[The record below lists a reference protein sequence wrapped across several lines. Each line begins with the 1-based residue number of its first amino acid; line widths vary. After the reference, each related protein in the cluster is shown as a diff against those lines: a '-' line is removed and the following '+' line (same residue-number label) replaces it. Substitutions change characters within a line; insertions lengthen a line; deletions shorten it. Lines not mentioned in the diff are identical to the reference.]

1 MKKLNNKGYL
11 TVEVVLASVIAFGLA
26 YFLLNLTI
34 KVKDKNDDMLVK
46 TILINDKAIIENNI
60 MKDNDK
66 YTSVELE
73 ECTQKKCTISF
84 LSDTNNK
91 LIYINVEGKYPKIE
105 CRTDGNLTFSKK
117 FSKYANV
124 GNINI
129 NVVDNPKDN
138 TGTVNIHSAIGY
150 TESGET
156 INLTSQNI
164 NVTVLNNRETNT
176 ETNEIEKP
184 KEDKHEETKEFDKN
198 VLKEIKSDLI
208 KINIQKDIFE
218 YTITINNDIE
228 KLDLEPVAI
237 NESYKVE
244 ISNQEIATL
253 EDNKI
258 NITITDDKGN
268 KIDYIIKVNI
278 LKDISDVEIDD
289 SDFKEKNTY
298 KGKWIILVIIFS
310 TILLFGLILTRKKK

>member
-1 MKKLNNKGYL
+1 MKHFLKLICLIVTFFVLTTGVLAL
-11 TVEVVLASVIAFGLA
+11 TVS
-26 YFLLNLTI
+26 
-34 KVKDKNDDMLVK
+34 
-46 TILINDKAIIENNI
+46 ENNI
-60 MKDNDK
+60 EIPKSDRKNIELSTNSEEML
-66 YTSVELE
+66 TSVEFTLVY
-73 ECTQKKCTISF
+73 TTYDIPASF
-84 LSDTNNK
+84 IVNPNYTDSNPNGIK
-91 LIYINVEGKYPKIE
+91 HKIIFSEPIN
-105 CRTDGNLTFSKK
+105 GNIIL
-117 FSKYANV
+117 

-150 TESGET
+150 TKSGET

-184 KEDKHEETKEFDKN
+184 KEDEQEETKKIDKN
-198 VLKEIKSDLI
+198 VLKEIKSDLV

-218 YTITINNDIE
+218 YTIAINNDIE
-228 KLDLEPVAI
+228 KLDLEPIAI

-258 NITITDDKGN
+258 NITITDNKGN

-310 TILLFGLILTRKKK
+310 IILLFGLILTRKKKYWSR

>member
-1 MKKLNNKGYL
+1 MKHFLKLICLIVTFFMLTTGVLAL
-11 TVEVVLASVIAFGLA
+11 TVS
-26 YFLLNLTI
+26 
-34 KVKDKNDDMLVK
+34 
-46 TILINDKAIIENNI
+46 ENNI
-60 MKDNDK
+60 EIPKSDRKSIELSTNSEEML
-66 YTSVELE
+66 TSVEFTLVY
-73 ECTQKKCTISF
+73 TTYDIPASF
-84 LSDTNNK
+84 IVNPNYTDSNPNGIK
-91 LIYINVEGKYPKIE
+91 HKIIFSEPIN
-105 CRTDGNLTFSKK
+105 GNIIL
-117 FSKYANV
+117 

-150 TESGET
+150 TKPGKT

-184 KEDKHEETKEFDKN
+184 KEDKQEETKKFDKN
-198 VLKEIKSDLI
+198 VLKEIKSDLV

-218 YTITINNDIE
+218 YTIAINNDIE
-228 KLDLEPVAI
+228 KLDLEPIAI

-258 NITITDDKGN
+258 NITITDNKGN

-310 TILLFGLILTRKKK
+310 IILLFGLILTRKKK

>member
-1 MKKLNNKGYL
+1 MKHFLKFICLIVTFFMLTTGVLAL
-11 TVEVVLASVIAFGLA
+11 TVS
-26 YFLLNLTI
+26 
-34 KVKDKNDDMLVK
+34 
-46 TILINDKAIIENNI
+46 ENNI
-60 MKDNDK
+60 EIPKSDRKSIELSTNSEEML
-66 YTSVELE
+66 TSVEFTLVY
-73 ECTQKKCTISF
+73 TTYDIPASF
-84 LSDTNNK
+84 IVNPNYTDSNPNGIK
-91 LIYINVEGKYPKIE
+91 HKIIFSEPIN
-105 CRTDGNLTFSKK
+105 GNIIL
-117 FSKYANV
+117 

-138 TGTVNIHSAIGY
+138 AGTVNIHSAIGY

-184 KEDKHEETKEFDKN
+184 KEDEQQETKKIDKN
-198 VLKEIKSDLI
+198 VLKEIKSDLV

-218 YTITINNDIE
+218 YTIAINNDIE
-228 KLDLEPVAI
+228 KLDLEPIAI
-237 NESYKVE
+237 NESYKVK

-310 TILLFGLILTRKKK
+310 IILLFGLILTRKKK

>member
-1 MKKLNNKGYL
+1 MKHFLKFICLIVTFFMLTTGVLAL
-11 TVEVVLASVIAFGLA
+11 TVS
-26 YFLLNLTI
+26 
-34 KVKDKNDDMLVK
+34 
-46 TILINDKAIIENNI
+46 ENNI
-60 MKDNDK
+60 EIPKSDRKSIELSTNSEEML
-66 YTSVELE
+66 TSVEFTLVY
-73 ECTQKKCTISF
+73 TTYDIPASF
-84 LSDTNNK
+84 IVNPNYTDSNPNGIK
-91 LIYINVEGKYPKIE
+91 HKIIFSEPIN
-105 CRTDGNLTFSKK
+105 GNIIL
-117 FSKYANV
+117 

-198 VLKEIKSDLI
+198 VLKEIKSDLV

-228 KLDLEPVAI
+228 KLDLEPIAI

-258 NITITDDKGN
+258 NITITDNKGN

-298 KGKWIILVIIFS
+298 KGKWIVLVIIFS
-310 TILLFGLILTRKKK
+310 IILLFGLILTRKKK

>member
-1 MKKLNNKGYL
+1 MLTTGVLAL
-11 TVEVVLASVIAFGLA
+11 TVS
-26 YFLLNLTI
+26 
-34 KVKDKNDDMLVK
+34 
-46 TILINDKAIIENNI
+46 ENNI
-60 MKDNDK
+60 EIPKSDRKSIELSTNSEEML
-66 YTSVELE
+66 TSVEFTLVY
-73 ECTQKKCTISF
+73 TTYDIPASF
-84 LSDTNNK
+84 IVNPNYTDSNPNGIK
-91 LIYINVEGKYPKIE
+91 HKIIFSEPIN
-105 CRTDGNLTFSKK
+105 GNIIL
-117 FSKYANV
+117 

-129 NVVDNPKDN
+129 NVVDDPKDN
-138 TGTVNIHSAIGY
+138 AGTVNIHSAIGY

-198 VLKEIKSDLI
+198 VLKEIKSDLV

-228 KLDLEPVAI
+228 KLDLEPIAI

-244 ISNQEIATL
+244 ISNQEIATW

>member
-1 MKKLNNKGYL
+1 MKHFLKLICLIVTFFMLTTGVLAL
-11 TVEVVLASVIAFGLA
+11 TVS
-26 YFLLNLTI
+26 
-34 KVKDKNDDMLVK
+34 
-46 TILINDKAIIENNI
+46 ENNI
-60 MKDNDK
+60 EIPKSDRKSIELSTNSEEML
-66 YTSVELE
+66 TSVEFTLVY
-73 ECTQKKCTISF
+73 TTYDIPASF
-84 LSDTNNK
+84 IVNPNYTDSNPNGIK
-91 LIYINVEGKYPKIE
+91 HKIIFSEPIN
-105 CRTDGNLTFSKK
+105 GNIIL
-117 FSKYANV
+117 

-138 TGTVNIHSAIGY
+138 TGTINIHSAIGY
-150 TESGET
+150 TKSGET

-164 NVTVLNNRETNT
+164 NVTVLNNREANT

-184 KEDKHEETKEFDKN
+184 KEDKQEETKKFDKN
-198 VLKEIKSDLI
+198 VLKEIKSDLV

-218 YTITINNDIE
+218 YTIAINNDIE
-228 KLDLEPVAI
+228 KLDLEPIAI

-258 NITITDDKGN
+258 NITITDNKGN

-310 TILLFGLILTRKKK
+310 IILLFGLILTRKKKYRSR

>member
-1 MKKLNNKGYL
+1 MKHFLKLICLIVTFFMLTTGVLAL
-11 TVEVVLASVIAFGLA
+11 TVS
-26 YFLLNLTI
+26 
-34 KVKDKNDDMLVK
+34 
-46 TILINDKAIIENNI
+46 ENNI
-60 MKDNDK
+60 EIPKSDRKSIELSTNSEEML
-66 YTSVELE
+66 TSVEFTLVY
-73 ECTQKKCTISF
+73 TTYDIPASF
-84 LSDTNNK
+84 IVNPNYTDSNPNGIK
-91 LIYINVEGKYPKIE
+91 HKIIFSEPIN
-105 CRTDGNLTFSKK
+105 GNIIL
-117 FSKYANV
+117 

-150 TESGET
+150 TKSGET

-184 KEDKHEETKEFDKN
+184 KEDKQEETKKFDKN
-198 VLKEIKSDLI
+198 VLKEIKSDLV

-218 YTITINNDIE
+218 YTIAINNDIE
-228 KLDLEPVAI
+228 KLDLEPIAI

-258 NITITDDKGN
+258 NITITDNKGN

-310 TILLFGLILTRKKK
+310 IILLFGLILTRKKK

>member
-1 MKKLNNKGYL
+1 MKYFLKFICLIVTFFMLTTGVLAL
-11 TVEVVLASVIAFGLA
+11 TVS
-26 YFLLNLTI
+26 
-34 KVKDKNDDMLVK
+34 
-46 TILINDKAIIENNI
+46 ENNI
-60 MKDNDK
+60 EIPKSDRKSIELSTNSEEML
-66 YTSVELE
+66 TSVEFTLVY
-73 ECTQKKCTISF
+73 TTYDIPASF
-84 LSDTNNK
+84 IVNPNYTDSNPNGIK
-91 LIYINVEGKYPKIE
+91 HKIIFSEPIN
-105 CRTDGNLTFSKK
+105 GNIIL
-117 FSKYANV
+117 

-198 VLKEIKSDLI
+198 VLKEIKSDLV

-237 NESYKVE
+237 NKSYKVE

>member
-1 MKKLNNKGYL
+1 MKHFLKFICLIVTFFMLTTGVLAL
-11 TVEVVLASVIAFGLA
+11 TVS
-26 YFLLNLTI
+26 
-34 KVKDKNDDMLVK
+34 
-46 TILINDKAIIENNI
+46 ENNI
-60 MKDNDK
+60 EIPKSDRKSIELSTNSEEML
-66 YTSVELE
+66 TSVEFTLVY
-73 ECTQKKCTISF
+73 TTYDIPASF
-84 LSDTNNK
+84 IVNPNYTDSNPNGIK
-91 LIYINVEGKYPKIE
+91 HKIIFSEPIN
-105 CRTDGNLTFSKK
+105 GNIIL
-117 FSKYANV
+117 

-129 NVVDNPKDN
+129 NVVDDPKDN

-156 INLTSQNI
+156 IKLTSQNI

-176 ETNEIEKP
+176 ETNEIETP
-184 KEDKHEETKEFDKN
+184 KEDEQEETKEFDKN
-198 VLKEIKSDLI
+198 VLKEIKSDLV

-218 YTITINNDIE
+218 YTITIN
-228 KLDLEPVAI
+228 K
-237 NESYKVE
+237 SYKVE

>member
-1 MKKLNNKGYL
+1 MKHFLKFICLIVTFFMLTTGVLAL
-11 TVEVVLASVIAFGLA
+11 TVS
-26 YFLLNLTI
+26 
-34 KVKDKNDDMLVK
+34 
-46 TILINDKAIIENNI
+46 ENNI
-60 MKDNDK
+60 EIPKSDRKSIELSTNSEEML
-66 YTSVELE
+66 TSVEFTLVY
-73 ECTQKKCTISF
+73 TTYDIPASF
-84 LSDTNNK
+84 IVNPNYTDSNPNGIK
-91 LIYINVEGKYPKIE
+91 HKIIFSEPIN
-105 CRTDGNLTFSKK
+105 GNIIL
-117 FSKYANV
+117 

-138 TGTVNIHSAIGY
+138 AGTVNIHSAIGY

-164 NVTVLNNRETNT
+164 NVTALNNRETNT

-184 KEDKHEETKEFDKN
+184 KEDEHEETKEFDKN
-198 VLKEIKSDLI
+198 VLKEIKSDLV

-228 KLDLEPVAI
+228 KLDLEPIAI

-258 NITITDDKGN
+258 NITITDNKGN

>member
-1 MKKLNNKGYL
+1 MKYFLKFICLIVTFFMLTTGVLAL
-11 TVEVVLASVIAFGLA
+11 TVS
-26 YFLLNLTI
+26 
-34 KVKDKNDDMLVK
+34 
-46 TILINDKAIIENNI
+46 ENNI
-60 MKDNDK
+60 EIPKSDRKSIELSTNSEEML
-66 YTSVELE
+66 TSVEF
-73 ECTQKKCTISF
+73 T
-84 LSDTNNK
+84 
-91 LIYINVEGKYPKIE
+91 LIYTTYDIPASFIVNPNYTDSNPNGIKHKIIFSEPIN
-105 CRTDGNLTFSKK
+105 GNIIL
-117 FSKYANV
+117 

-184 KEDKHEETKEFDKN
+184 KEDEHEETKEFDKN
-198 VLKEIKSDLI
+198 VLKEIKSDLV

-228 KLDLEPVAI
+228 KLDLEPIAI

-253 EDNKI
+253 EYNKI

-268 KIDYIIKVNI
+268 KIDYIIKVNV

-298 KGKWIILVIIFS
+298 KGKWIVLVIIFS
-310 TILLFGLILTRKKK
+310 IILLFGLILTRKKK

>member
-1 MKKLNNKGYL
+1 MKYFLKFICLIVTFFMLTTGVLAL
-11 TVEVVLASVIAFGLA
+11 TVS
-26 YFLLNLTI
+26 
-34 KVKDKNDDMLVK
+34 
-46 TILINDKAIIENNI
+46 ENNI
-60 MKDNDK
+60 EIPKSDRKSIELSTNSEEML
-66 YTSVELE
+66 TSVEFTLVY
-73 ECTQKKCTISF
+73 TTYDIPASF
-84 LSDTNNK
+84 IVNPNYTDSNPNGIK
-91 LIYINVEGKYPKIE
+91 HKIIFSEPIN
-105 CRTDGNLTFSKK
+105 GNIIL
-117 FSKYANV
+117 

-184 KEDKHEETKEFDKN
+184 KEDEQKETKEFDKN
-198 VLKEIKSDLI
+198 VLKEIKSDLV

-228 KLDLEPVAI
+228 KLDLEPIAI

-258 NITITDDKGN
+258 KITITDDKGN

>member
-1 MKKLNNKGYL
+1 MKHFLKFICLIVTFFMLTTGVLAL
-11 TVEVVLASVIAFGLA
+11 TVS
-26 YFLLNLTI
+26 
-34 KVKDKNDDMLVK
+34 
-46 TILINDKAIIENNI
+46 ENNI
-60 MKDNDK
+60 EIPKSDRKSIELSTNSEEML
-66 YTSVELE
+66 TSVEFTLVY
-73 ECTQKKCTISF
+73 TTYDIPASF
-84 LSDTNNK
+84 IVNPNYTDSNPNGIK
-91 LIYINVEGKYPKIE
+91 HKIIFSEPIN
-105 CRTDGNLTFSKK
+105 GNIIL
-117 FSKYANV
+117 

-150 TESGET
+150 TKSGET

-184 KEDKHEETKEFDKN
+184 KEDKQEETKKIDKN
-198 VLKEIKSDLI
+198 VLKEIKSDLV

-218 YTITINNDIE
+218 YTIAINNDIE
-228 KLDLEPVAI
+228 KLDLEPIAI

-258 NITITDDKGN
+258 NITITDNKGN

-310 TILLFGLILTRKKK
+310 IILLFGLILTRKKKYWSK

>member
-1 MKKLNNKGYL
+1 MKYFLKFICLIVTFFMLTTGVLAL
-11 TVEVVLASVIAFGLA
+11 TVS
-26 YFLLNLTI
+26 
-34 KVKDKNDDMLVK
+34 
-46 TILINDKAIIENNI
+46 ENNI
-60 MKDNDK
+60 EIPKSDRKSIELSTNSEEML
-66 YTSVELE
+66 TSVEFTLVY
-73 ECTQKKCTISF
+73 TTYDIPASF
-84 LSDTNNK
+84 IVNPNYTDSNPNGIK
-91 LIYINVEGKYPKIE
+91 HKIIFSEPIN
-105 CRTDGNLTFSKK
+105 GNIIL
-117 FSKYANV
+117 

-129 NVVDNPKDN
+129 NVVDDPKDN

-184 KEDKHEETKEFDKN
+184 KEDEQEETKEFDKN
-198 VLKEIKSDLI
+198 VLKEIKSDLV

-228 KLDLEPVAI
+228 KLDLEPIAI

-244 ISNQEIATL
+244 ISNQEIAAL

-258 NITITDDKGN
+258 KITITDDKGN

>member
-1 MKKLNNKGYL
+1 MKHFLKLICLIVTFFMLTTGVLAL
-11 TVEVVLASVIAFGLA
+11 TVS
-26 YFLLNLTI
+26 
-34 KVKDKNDDMLVK
+34 
-46 TILINDKAIIENNI
+46 ENNI
-60 MKDNDK
+60 EIPKSDRKSIELSTNSEEML
-66 YTSVELE
+66 TSVEFTLVY
-73 ECTQKKCTISF
+73 TTYDIPASF
-84 LSDTNNK
+84 IVNPNYTDSNPNGIK
-91 LIYINVEGKYPKIE
+91 HKIIFSEPIN
-105 CRTDGNLTFSKK
+105 GNIIL
-117 FSKYANV
+117 

-150 TESGET
+150 TKSGET

-184 KEDKHEETKEFDKN
+184 KEDKQEETKKFDKN
-198 VLKEIKSDLI
+198 VLKEIKSDLV

-218 YTITINNDIE
+218 YTIAINNDIE
-228 KLDLEPVAI
+228 KLDLEPIAI

-244 ISNQEIATL
+244 ISNQEISTL

-258 NITITDDKGN
+258 NITITDNKGN

-310 TILLFGLILTRKKK
+310 IILLFGLILTRKKKYWSR

>member
-1 MKKLNNKGYL
+1 MKHFLKLICLIVTFFMLTTGVLAL
-11 TVEVVLASVIAFGLA
+11 TVS
-26 YFLLNLTI
+26 
-34 KVKDKNDDMLVK
+34 
-46 TILINDKAIIENNI
+46 ENNI
-60 MKDNDK
+60 EIPKSDRKSIELSTNSEEML
-66 YTSVELE
+66 TSVEFTLVY
-73 ECTQKKCTISF
+73 TTYDIPASF
-84 LSDTNNK
+84 IVNPNYTDSNPNGIK
-91 LIYINVEGKYPKIE
+91 HKIIFSEPIN
-105 CRTDGNLTFSKK
+105 GNIIL
-117 FSKYANV
+117 

-150 TESGET
+150 TESGKT

-176 ETNEIEKP
+176 ETNEIEKL
-184 KEDKHEETKEFDKN
+184 KEDKQEETKKIDKN
-198 VLKEIKSDLI
+198 VLKEIKSDLV

-218 YTITINNDIE
+218 YTIAINNDIE
-228 KLDLEPVAI
+228 KLDLEPIAI

-258 NITITDDKGN
+258 NITITDNKGN

-310 TILLFGLILTRKKK
+310 IILLFGLILTRKKKYWSR

>member
-1 MKKLNNKGYL
+1 MKHFLKLICLIVTFFMLTTGVLAL
-11 TVEVVLASVIAFGLA
+11 TVS
-26 YFLLNLTI
+26 
-34 KVKDKNDDMLVK
+34 
-46 TILINDKAIIENNI
+46 ENNI
-60 MKDNDK
+60 EIPKSDRKSIELSTNSEEML
-66 YTSVELE
+66 TSVEFTLVY
-73 ECTQKKCTISF
+73 TTYDIPASF
-84 LSDTNNK
+84 IVNPNYTDSNPNGIK
-91 LIYINVEGKYPKIE
+91 HKIIFSEPIN
-105 CRTDGNLTFSKK
+105 GNIIL
-117 FSKYANV
+117 

-150 TESGET
+150 TKSGET

-176 ETNEIEKP
+176 ETNEIEKL
-184 KEDKHEETKEFDKN
+184 KEDEQEETKKIDKN
-198 VLKEIKSDLI
+198 VLKEIKSDLV

-218 YTITINNDIE
+218 YTIAINNDIE
-228 KLDLEPVAI
+228 KLDLEPIAI
-237 NESYKVE
+237 NESYKVK

-258 NITITDDKGN
+258 NITITDNKGN

-310 TILLFGLILTRKKK
+310 IILLFGLILTRKKK

>member
-1 MKKLNNKGYL
+1 MKHFLKLICLIVTFFMLTTDVLAL
-11 TVEVVLASVIAFGLA
+11 TVS
-26 YFLLNLTI
+26 
-34 KVKDKNDDMLVK
+34 
-46 TILINDKAIIENNI
+46 ENNI
-60 MKDNDK
+60 EIPKSDRKSIELSTNSEEML
-66 YTSVELE
+66 TSVEFTLVY
-73 ECTQKKCTISF
+73 TTYDIPASF
-84 LSDTNNK
+84 IVNPNYTDSNPNGIK
-91 LIYINVEGKYPKIE
+91 HKIIFSEPIN
-105 CRTDGNLTFSKK
+105 GNIIL
-117 FSKYANV
+117 

-150 TESGET
+150 TKSGET

-176 ETNEIEKP
+176 ETNEIEKL
-184 KEDKHEETKEFDKN
+184 KEDEQEETKKIDKN
-198 VLKEIKSDLI
+198 VLKEIKSDLV

-218 YTITINNDIE
+218 YTIAINNDIE
-228 KLDLEPVAI
+228 KLDLEPIAI

-258 NITITDDKGN
+258 NITIADNKGN

-310 TILLFGLILTRKKK
+310 IILLFGLILTRKKK

>member
-1 MKKLNNKGYL
+1 MKHFLKLICLIVTFFMLTTGVLAL
-11 TVEVVLASVIAFGLA
+11 TVS
-26 YFLLNLTI
+26 
-34 KVKDKNDDMLVK
+34 
-46 TILINDKAIIENNI
+46 ENNI
-60 MKDNDK
+60 EIPKSDRKSIELSTNSEEML
-66 YTSVELE
+66 TSVEFTLVY
-73 ECTQKKCTISF
+73 TTYDIPASF
-84 LSDTNNK
+84 IVNPNYTDSNPNGIK
-91 LIYINVEGKYPKIE
+91 HKIIFSEPIN
-105 CRTDGNLTFSKK
+105 GNIIL
-117 FSKYANV
+117 

-150 TESGET
+150 TKSGET

-176 ETNEIEKP
+176 ETNEIEKL
-184 KEDKHEETKEFDKN
+184 KEDEQEETKKNDKN
-198 VLKEIKSDLI
+198 VLKEIKSDLV

-218 YTITINNDIE
+218 YTIAINNDIE
-228 KLDLEPVAI
+228 KLDLEPIAI
-237 NESYKVE
+237 NESYKVK

-258 NITITDDKGN
+258 NITITDNKGN

-310 TILLFGLILTRKKK
+310 IILLFGLILTRKKK

>member
-1 MKKLNNKGYL
+1 MKHFLKFICLIVTFFMLTTGVLAL
-11 TVEVVLASVIAFGLA
+11 TVS
-26 YFLLNLTI
+26 
-34 KVKDKNDDMLVK
+34 
-46 TILINDKAIIENNI
+46 ENNI
-60 MKDNDK
+60 EIPKSDRKSIELSTNSEEML
-66 YTSVELE
+66 TSVEFTLVY
-73 ECTQKKCTISF
+73 TTYDIPASF
-84 LSDTNNK
+84 IVNSNYTDSNPNGIK
-91 LIYINVEGKYPKIE
+91 HKIIFSEPIN
-105 CRTDGNLTFSKK
+105 GNIIL
-117 FSKYANV
+117 

-129 NVVDNPKDN
+129 NVVDDPKDN
-138 TGTVNIHSAIGY
+138 AGTVNIHSAIGY

-164 NVTVLNNRETNT
+164 NVTALNNRETNT

-184 KEDKHEETKEFDKN
+184 KEDEHEETKEFDKN
-198 VLKEIKSDLI
+198 VLKEIKSDLV

-228 KLDLEPVAI
+228 KLDLEPIAI

-258 NITITDDKGN
+258 NITITDNKGN

-310 TILLFGLILTRKKK
+310 IILLFGLMLTRKKK

>member
-1 MKKLNNKGYL
+1 MKHFLKFICLIVTFFML
-11 TVEVVLASVIAFGLA
+11 TTGVLA
-26 YFLLNLTI
+26 
-34 KVKDKNDDMLVK
+34 
-46 TILINDKAIIENNI
+46 LIVSENNI
-60 MKDNDK
+60 EIPKSDRKSIELSTNSEEML
-66 YTSVELE
+66 TSVEFTLVY
-73 ECTQKKCTISF
+73 TTYDIPASF
-84 LSDTNNK
+84 IVNPNYTDSNPNGIK
-91 LIYINVEGKYPKIE
+91 HKIIFSEPIN
-105 CRTDGNLTFSKK
+105 GNIIL
-117 FSKYANV
+117 

-138 TGTVNIHSAIGY
+138 AGTVNIHSAIGY

-184 KEDKHEETKEFDKN
+184 KEDEQQETKEFDKN
-198 VLKEIKSDLI
+198 VLKEIKSDLV

-218 YTITINNDIE
+218 YTIAINNDIE
-228 KLDLEPVAI
+228 KLDLEPIAI

-258 NITITDDKGN
+258 NITITDNKGN

-289 SDFKEKNTY
+289 SNFKEKNTY

-310 TILLFGLILTRKKK
+310 IILLFGLILTRKKK

>member
-1 MKKLNNKGYL
+1 MKHFLKFICLIVTFFMLTTGVLAL
-11 TVEVVLASVIAFGLA
+11 TVS
-26 YFLLNLTI
+26 
-34 KVKDKNDDMLVK
+34 
-46 TILINDKAIIENNI
+46 ENNI
-60 MKDNDK
+60 EIPKSDRKSIELSTNSEEML
-66 YTSVELE
+66 TSVEFTLVY
-73 ECTQKKCTISF
+73 TTYDIPASF
-84 LSDTNNK
+84 IVNPNYTDSNPNGIK
-91 LIYINVEGKYPKIE
+91 HKIIFSEPIN
-105 CRTDGNLTFSKK
+105 GNIIL
-117 FSKYANV
+117 

-129 NVVDNPKDN
+129 NVVDDPKDN
-138 TGTVNIHSAIGY
+138 AGTVNIHSAIGY
-150 TESGET
+150 TKSGET

-184 KEDKHEETKEFDKN
+184 KEDKQEETKKFDKN
-198 VLKEIKSDLI
+198 VLKEIKSDLV

-228 KLDLEPVAI
+228 KLDLEPIAI

-278 LKDISDVEIDD
+278 LKDISDVEIDNTNY
-289 SDFKEKNTY
+289 KEKNTY

>member
-1 MKKLNNKGYL
+1 MKHFLKFICLIVTFFMLTTGVLAL
-11 TVEVVLASVIAFGLA
+11 TVS
-26 YFLLNLTI
+26 
-34 KVKDKNDDMLVK
+34 
-46 TILINDKAIIENNI
+46 ENNI
-60 MKDNDK
+60 EIPKSDRKSIELSTNSEEML
-66 YTSVELE
+66 TSVEFTLVY
-73 ECTQKKCTISF
+73 TTYDIPASF
-84 LSDTNNK
+84 IVNPNYTDSNPNGIK
-91 LIYINVEGKYPKIE
+91 HKIIFSEPIN
-105 CRTDGNLTFSKK
+105 GNIIL
-117 FSKYANV
+117 

-150 TESGET
+150 TKSGET

-184 KEDKHEETKEFDKN
+184 KEDKQEETKKIDKN
-198 VLKEIKSDLI
+198 VLKEIKSDLV

-218 YTITINNDIE
+218 YTIAINNDIE
-228 KLDLEPVAI
+228 KLDLEPIAI
-237 NESYKVE
+237 NESYKVK

-258 NITITDDKGN
+258 NITITDNKGN

-310 TILLFGLILTRKKK
+310 IILLFGLILTRKKK

>member
-1 MKKLNNKGYL
+1 MKHFLKFICLIVTFFMLTTGVLAL
-11 TVEVVLASVIAFGLA
+11 TVS
-26 YFLLNLTI
+26 
-34 KVKDKNDDMLVK
+34 
-46 TILINDKAIIENNI
+46 ENNI
-60 MKDNDK
+60 EIPKSDRKSIELSTNSEEML
-66 YTSVELE
+66 TSVEFTLVY
-73 ECTQKKCTISF
+73 TTYDIPASF
-84 LSDTNNK
+84 IVNPNYTDSNPNGIK
-91 LIYINVEGKYPKIE
+91 HKIIFSEPIN
-105 CRTDGNLTFSKK
+105 GNIIL
-117 FSKYANV
+117 

-129 NVVDNPKDN
+129 NVVDDPKDN

-150 TESGET
+150 TKSGET

-184 KEDKHEETKEFDKN
+184 KEDKQEETKKFDKN
-198 VLKEIKSDLI
+198 VLKEIKSDLV

-228 KLDLEPVAI
+228 KLDLEPIAI

>member
-1 MKKLNNKGYL
+1 MKHFLKFICLIVTFFMLTTGVLAL
-11 TVEVVLASVIAFGLA
+11 TVS
-26 YFLLNLTI
+26 
-34 KVKDKNDDMLVK
+34 
-46 TILINDKAIIENNI
+46 ENNI
-60 MKDNDK
+60 EIPKSDRKSIELSTNSEEML
-66 YTSVELE
+66 TSVEFTLVY
-73 ECTQKKCTISF
+73 TTYDIPASF
-84 LSDTNNK
+84 IVNPNYTDSNPNGIK
-91 LIYINVEGKYPKIE
+91 HKIIFSEPIN
-105 CRTDGNLTFSKK
+105 GNIIL
-117 FSKYANV
+117 

-198 VLKEIKSDLI
+198 VLKEIKSDLV

-218 YTITINNDIE
+218 YTIIINNDIE

-237 NESYKVE
+237 NKSYKVE

-310 TILLFGLILTRKKK
+310 TILLFGLIQTRKKK

>member
-1 MKKLNNKGYL
+1 MKHFLKLICLIVTFFMLTTGVLAL
-11 TVEVVLASVIAFGLA
+11 TVS
-26 YFLLNLTI
+26 
-34 KVKDKNDDMLVK
+34 
-46 TILINDKAIIENNI
+46 ENNI
-60 MKDNDK
+60 EIPKSDRKSIELSTNSEEML
-66 YTSVELE
+66 TSVEFTLVY
-73 ECTQKKCTISF
+73 TTYDIPASF
-84 LSDTNNK
+84 IVNPNYTDSNPNGIK
-91 LIYINVEGKYPKIE
+91 HKIIFSEPIN
-105 CRTDGNLTFSKK
+105 GNIIL
-117 FSKYANV
+117 

-138 TGTVNIHSAIGY
+138 TGTINIHSAIGY
-150 TESGET
+150 TKSGET

-184 KEDKHEETKEFDKN
+184 KEDKQEETKKFDKN
-198 VLKEIKSDLI
+198 VLKEIKSDLV

-218 YTITINNDIE
+218 YTIAINNDIE
-228 KLDLEPVAI
+228 KLDLEPIAI

-258 NITITDDKGN
+258 NITITDNKGN

-310 TILLFGLILTRKKK
+310 IILLFGLILTRKKKYRSR

>member
-1 MKKLNNKGYL
+1 MKYFLKFICLIVTFFMLTTGVLAL
-11 TVEVVLASVIAFGLA
+11 TVS
-26 YFLLNLTI
+26 
-34 KVKDKNDDMLVK
+34 
-46 TILINDKAIIENNI
+46 ENNI
-60 MKDNDK
+60 EIPKSDRKSIELSTNSEEML
-66 YTSVELE
+66 TSVEFTLVY
-73 ECTQKKCTISF
+73 TTYDIPASF
-84 LSDTNNK
+84 IVNPNYTDSNPNGIK
-91 LIYINVEGKYPKIE
+91 HKIIFSEPIN
-105 CRTDGNLTFSKK
+105 GNIIL
-117 FSKYANV
+117 

-129 NVVDNPKDN
+129 NVVDDPKDN
-138 TGTVNIHSAIGY
+138 AGTVNIHSAIGY
-150 TESGET
+150 TKSGET

-184 KEDKHEETKEFDKN
+184 KEDKQEETKKFDKN
-198 VLKEIKSDLI
+198 VLKEIKSDLV

-228 KLDLEPVAI
+228 KLDLEPIAI

-278 LKDISDVEIDD
+278 LKDISDVEIDNTNY
-289 SDFKEKNTY
+289 KEKNTY

>member
-1 MKKLNNKGYL
+1 MKHFLKLICLIVTFFMLTTGVLAL
-11 TVEVVLASVIAFGLA
+11 TVSENSIEIPKSDRKSIELST
-26 YFLLNLTI
+26 NSEE
-34 KVKDKNDDMLVK
+34 ML
-46 TILINDKAIIENNI
+46 
-60 MKDNDK
+60 
-66 YTSVELE
+66 TSVEFTLVY
-73 ECTQKKCTISF
+73 TTYDIPASF
-84 LSDTNNK
+84 IVNPNYTDSNPNGIK
-91 LIYINVEGKYPKIE
+91 HKIIFSEPIN
-105 CRTDGNLTFSKK
+105 GNIIL
-117 FSKYANV
+117 

-150 TESGET
+150 TKSGET

-184 KEDKHEETKEFDKN
+184 KEDKQEETKKFDKN
-198 VLKEIKSDLI
+198 VLKEIKSDLV

-218 YTITINNDIE
+218 YTIAINNDIE
-228 KLDLEPVAI
+228 KLDLEPIAI

-253 EDNKI
+253 ED
-258 NITITDDKGN
+258 N

-310 TILLFGLILTRKKK
+310 IILLFGLILTRKKKYWSK

>member
-1 MKKLNNKGYL
+1 MKYFLKFICLIVTFFMLTTGVLAL
-11 TVEVVLASVIAFGLA
+11 TVS
-26 YFLLNLTI
+26 
-34 KVKDKNDDMLVK
+34 
-46 TILINDKAIIENNI
+46 ENNI
-60 MKDNDK
+60 EIPKSDRKSIELSTNSEEML
-66 YTSVELE
+66 TSVEFTLVY
-73 ECTQKKCTISF
+73 TTYDIPASF
-84 LSDTNNK
+84 IVNPNYTDSNPNGIK
-91 LIYINVEGKYPKIE
+91 HKIIFSEPIN
-105 CRTDGNLTFSKK
+105 GNIIL
-117 FSKYANV
+117 

-129 NVVDNPKDN
+129 NVVDDPKDN
-138 TGTVNIHSAIGY
+138 AGTVNIHSAIGY

-184 KEDKHEETKEFDKN
+184 KEDEQQETKKIDKN
-198 VLKEIKSDLI
+198 VLKEIKSDLV

-228 KLDLEPVAI
+228 KLDLEPIAI
-237 NESYKVE
+237 NESYKVK

-258 NITITDDKGN
+258 NITITDNKGN

>member
-1 MKKLNNKGYL
+1 VKHFLKLICLIVTFFMLTTGVLAL
-11 TVEVVLASVIAFGLA
+11 TVS
-26 YFLLNLTI
+26 
-34 KVKDKNDDMLVK
+34 
-46 TILINDKAIIENNI
+46 ENNI
-60 MKDNDK
+60 EIPKSDRKSIELSTNSEEML
-66 YTSVELE
+66 TSVEFTLVY
-73 ECTQKKCTISF
+73 TTYDIPASF
-84 LSDTNNK
+84 IVNPNYTDSNPNGIK
-91 LIYINVEGKYPKIE
+91 HKIIFSEPIN
-105 CRTDGNLTFSKK
+105 GNIIL
-117 FSKYANV
+117 

-150 TESGET
+150 TKSGET

-176 ETNEIEKP
+176 ETNEIERP
-184 KEDKHEETKEFDKN
+184 KEDKQEETKKIDKN
-198 VLKEIKSDLI
+198 VLKEIKSDLV

-218 YTITINNDIE
+218 YTIAINNDIE
-228 KLDLEPVAI
+228 KLDLEPIAI

-258 NITITDDKGN
+258 NITITDNKGN

-310 TILLFGLILTRKKK
+310 IILLFGLILTRKKK

>member
-1 MKKLNNKGYL
+1 MKHFLKFICLIVTFFMLTTGVLAL
-11 TVEVVLASVIAFGLA
+11 TVS
-26 YFLLNLTI
+26 
-34 KVKDKNDDMLVK
+34 
-46 TILINDKAIIENNI
+46 ENNI
-60 MKDNDK
+60 EIPKSDRKSIELSTNSEEML
-66 YTSVELE
+66 TSVEFTLVY
-73 ECTQKKCTISF
+73 TTYDIPASF
-84 LSDTNNK
+84 IVNPNYTDSNPNGIK
-91 LIYINVEGKYPKIE
+91 HKIIFSEPIN
-105 CRTDGNLTFSKK
+105 GNIIL
-117 FSKYANV
+117 

-129 NVVDNPKDN
+129 NVVDDPKDN
-138 TGTVNIHSAIGY
+138 AGTVNIHSAIGY

-176 ETNEIEKP
+176 ETNEIEKS

-198 VLKEIKSDLI
+198 VLKEIKSDLV

-228 KLDLEPVAI
+228 KLDLEPIAI

-244 ISNQEIATL
+244 ISSQEIATL

-268 KIDYIIKVNI
+268 KIDYIIKVNV